1 MKAFVQPHRCGA
13 PAQPD
18 EDGFTLLELIISLG
32 LFALIAVA
40 GLGLL
45 DSVLNVQGRT
55 ETRLARLADVQR
67 AMFVLQSDL
76 DQVTRGD
83 ISGGGTGIAFTR
95 VAGGIGGPPVAVSY
109 SEAGGVLVRNAPQ
122 PQALLSGVSG
132 TRWRFRDGN
141 AWVDRWPPS
150 DERKADWPRAVSVEF
165 QLSGQGPQGAL
176 RRVVVLPAR
185 AKETA

>member
-1 MKAFVQPHRCGA
+1 MSASRRPRRSA
-13 PAQPD
+13 PPG

-32 LFALIAVA
+32 LFALISVA

-55 ETRLARLADVQR
+55 EARLSRLAEVQR

-83 ISGGGTGIAFTR
+83 ISGGGNGVAFTR
-95 VAGGIGGPPVAVSY
+95 VAGGVGGPAVPISY
-109 SEAGGVLVRNAPQ
+109 GEARGVLIRNAPQ

-132 TRWRFRDGN
+132 ARWRFRDGN
-141 AWVDRWPPS
+141 AWVERWPPNE
-150 DERKADWPRAVSVEF
+150 ERRGEWPRAVSVEF
-165 QLSGQGPQGAL
+165 QLTGQGPQGTL
-176 RRVVVLPAR
+176 RRIVVLPVR
-185 AKETA
+185 AKETP